1 MAIRSGK
8 GRGVGKKGINIG
20 IYTNAPAAMPVCK
33 RLFKG
38 RAKPATEQYHTK
50 EGKALTR
57 QTGKLEWSFL
67 KRTNDGRYQAI
78 ADEGQNGFTPEKAA
92 TFLTSVYTPVVTPS
106 GS

>member
-1 MAIRSGK
+1 MW
-8 GRGVGKKGINIG
+8 
-20 IYTNAPAAMPVCK
+20 
-33 RLFKG
+33 LFKG

-50 EGKALTR
+50 EGKTLTR

-92 TFLTSVYTPVVTPS
+92 TFLTNVYTPVITP
-106 GS
+106 